1 MALLY
6 QWSTCLH
13 QSNAKK
19 PRLNPNTQ
27 RDQVRAYCFRE
38 KENKNTE
45 KKIIKPVRE
54 DLAEYC
60 LNVISTVIPDSLLF
74 PEDIR
79 NKNCLGECHHT
90 QRINLILDLIKLFS
104 KNRDFEHLKI
114 HLLRKVSFGLVMA
127 ILFCCFAAFC

>member
-13 QSNAKK
+13 QRNAKK

-54 DLAEYC
+54 NLAEYC

-114 HLLRKVSFGLVMA
+114 HLLTKVSFGLVMA
-127 ILFCCFAAFC
+127 ILFCSFAAFC